1 VVRAYLLS
9 LILLLVAGG
18 GFLIA
23 GSSGKSITQP
33 IAFNHKKHVVENE
46 LECSA
51 CHGLFQTSAHAGRP
65 TTDTCILCHETALT
79 KSAEEEK
86 VRQYAERG
94 EQIPWRR
101 LFKLPPHVYFSH
113 QTHVVSGQVEC
124 KSCHGSIGDS
134 TSPPS
139 QPEIKLTM
147 DRCID
152 CHKSRRVSTDCLA
165 CHK

>member
-1 VVRAYLLS
+1 M
-9 LILLLVAGG
+9 IGG
-18 GFLIA
+18 P
-23 GSSGKSITQP
+23 SHEPITQP
-33 IAFNHKKHVVENE
+33 IAFNHRKHIDNE

-51 CHGLFQTSAHAGRP
+51 CHSLFQTSAHAGRP
-65 TTDTCILCHETALT
+65 ATDTCILCHETALT
-79 KSAEEEK
+79 ESPEEEK
-86 VRQYAERG
+86 VREYAARG

-101 LFKLPPHVYFSH
+101 LFKLPQHVYFSH

-139 QPEIKLTM
+139 KAEIQLTM

-152 CHKSRRVSTDCLA
+152 CHKSRGASIDCLT

>member
-1 VVRAYLLS
+1 MFAWADSVGSDRVSPLSNDSKLVLQPASAVREICMIRAYLLS

-23 GSSGKSITQP
+23 GSSGESITQP
-33 IAFNHKKHVVENE
+33 IAFNHKKHIDNE

-51 CHGLFQTSAHAGRP
+51 CHSLFQTSAHAGRP
-65 TTDTCILCHETALT
+65 ATETCMLCHETALT

-86 VRQYAERG
+86 VREYAERG

-113 QTHVVSGQVEC
+113 QTHVVSA
-124 KSCHGSIGDS
+124 KSDDS
-134 TSPPS
+134 
-139 QPEIKLTM
+139 
-147 DRCID
+147 
-152 CHKSRRVSTDCLA
+152 
-165 CHK
+165 